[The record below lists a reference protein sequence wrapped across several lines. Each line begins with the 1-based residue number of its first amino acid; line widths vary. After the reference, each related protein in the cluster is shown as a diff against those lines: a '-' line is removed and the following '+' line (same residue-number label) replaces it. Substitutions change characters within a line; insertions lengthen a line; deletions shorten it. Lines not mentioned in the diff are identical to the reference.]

1 MKRFRTVAL
10 MAGLAALALP
20 ASSFGA
26 GLPQSSAEPG
36 AASGSPIDLGQLLTL
51 GKSNSSKDS
60 SKTNVLTLAGLDLLT
75 KNGNVSGQAT
85 NSGLLA
91 PVGDIV
97 DALNGA
103 LCPAGPVDET
113 GLCLSVLHSNASG
126 DVESD
131 DLGTRKRN
139 NSSFAT
145 LVLTLGDQGIYVLGS
160 AHPWVSNLRTNFLLC
175 TAAMAL
181 FAVALHRLFLDGK
194 RTNIYVMLLI
204 GVLAGTLFD
213 SLASFLVVLIDPNE
227 FLIIQSRM
235 FASFNRV
242 TVGLLWPAALMSLAV
257 LAWAA
262 PALRYLDVLALG
274 RDHAVSLGVDYPW
287 AVRRLLIAVFLLVAV
302 STALVGPITFLGL
315 IVANLAYELLDTYR
329 RGPLMA
335 ASALGGVIALVGG
348 QLVLEHLLVFSVP
361 LPVLINFAGGMLFMY
376 LLLKERSAW

>member
-1 MKRFRTVAL
+1 MQAEAAVPASVRRPVVLPIVGLAIAAAVLIAL
-10 MAGLAALALP
+10 FMVINAAGLWGYVLPRRAVRVGAMAL
-20 ASSFGA
+20 SGIVIGVSTVIF
-26 GLPQSSAEPG
+26 QSITANRILTPG
-36 AASGSPIDLGQLLTL
+36 
-51 GKSNSSKDS
+51 
-60 SKTNVLTLAGLDLLT
+60 VMGLDRLYVLIQ
-75 KNGNVSGQAT
+75 S
-85 NSGLLA
+85 
-91 PVGDIV
+91 
-97 DALNGA
+97 AL
-103 LCPAGPVDET
+103 
-113 GLCLSVLHSNASG
+113 
-126 DVESD
+126 
-131 DLGTRKRN
+131 
-139 NSSFAT
+139 
-145 LVLTLGDQGIYVLGS
+145 IYVLGS

-204 GVLAGTLFD
+204 GVVAGTLFD

-274 RDHAVSLGVDYPW
+274 RDHAVSLGVDYPR

>member
-160 AHPWVSNLRTNFLLC
+160 A
-175 TAAMAL
+175 
-181 FAVALHRLFLDGK
+181 
-194 RTNIYVMLLI
+194 
-204 GVLAGTLFD
+204 
-213 SLASFLVVLIDPNE
+213 
-227 FLIIQSRM
+227 
-235 FASFNRV
+235 
-242 TVGLLWPAALMSLAV
+242 
-257 LAWAA
+257 
-262 PALRYLDVLALG
+262 
-274 RDHAVSLGVDYPW
+274 
-287 AVRRLLIAVFLLVAV
+287 
-302 STALVGPITFLGL
+302 
-315 IVANLAYELLDTYR
+315 
-329 RGPLMA
+329 A
-335 ASALGGVIALVGG
+335 ASAELTPDGQPSNCTDLGGGY
-348 QLVLEHLLVFSVP
+348 VLTFKGP
-361 LPVLINFAGGMLFMY
+361 LPAIPPDGLSRNSTSVGQAC
-376 LLLKERSAW
+376 